1 MIINCTPLGS
11 DLKKKFKNKTPIKKN
26 FLKKIKRKSLIFD
39 IIYSP
44 KLTILSKE
52 CKKRK
57 IKYLN
62 GIKMNTL
69 QAVRALNLAFGN

>member
-1 MIINCTPLGS
+1 M
-11 DLKKKFKNKTPIKKN
+11 
-26 FLKKIKRKSLIFD
+26 KRKSLIFD

-44 KLTILSKE
+44 KLTNLSKE